1 MELARAAHRLAVG
14 YVELA
19 VHVLQVGFDRVGP
32 VFVLIGTFGP
42 GAPVVLLR
50 CGQCGTWRKDTFADD
65 TLDRFDRKLDEAAR
79 QIAEEADRLRREWR
93 STEADAFAAVLD
105 RDLIDAGDL
114 AS

>member
-1 MELARAAHRLAVG
+1 MWLARLRRLGADQPDLCPHCGGDFVYPAHWH
-14 YVELA
+14 EPTET
-19 VHVLQVGFDRVGP
+19 HQ
-32 VFVLIGTFGP
+32 
-42 GAPVVLLR
+42 VVLLR
-50 CGQCGTWRKDTFADD
+50 CGQSGTWRKDTFADD